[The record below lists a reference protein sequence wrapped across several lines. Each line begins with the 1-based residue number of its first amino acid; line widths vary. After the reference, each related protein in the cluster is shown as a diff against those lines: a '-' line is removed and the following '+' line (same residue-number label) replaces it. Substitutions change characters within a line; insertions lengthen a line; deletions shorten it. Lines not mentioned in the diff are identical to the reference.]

1 MNNEE
6 RQAIDA
12 WIDKL
17 TAELDLA
24 GLPLS
29 VDQILNL
36 AGTAARVIVRPAAP
50 LTTFIVGYAAGLA
63 AAAGTEPEQALR
75 ETIAAAEGLA
85 ASQPTTADN

>member
-12 WIDKL
+12 WVEKL
-17 TAELDLA
+17 TAELDLV

-29 VDQILNL
+29 VDGILNL

-63 AAAGTEPEQALR
+63 AATGTEPERALR
-75 ETIAAAEGLA
+75 EGIAAADKFTA
-85 ASQPTTADN
+85 AQ